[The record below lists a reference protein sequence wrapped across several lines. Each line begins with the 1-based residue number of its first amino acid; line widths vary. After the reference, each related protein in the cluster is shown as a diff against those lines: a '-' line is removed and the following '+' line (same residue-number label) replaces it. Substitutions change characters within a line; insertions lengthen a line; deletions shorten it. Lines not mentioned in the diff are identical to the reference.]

1 MAAVLFHR
9 HRQQVL
15 VQDMLTQRHTVMQDD
30 KIVQQEAAVVVV
42 VVVVAVQQ
50 QQVVVLARLLLRMV
64 TRMRMQLHSL
74 SVIFVSRLRQVST
87 DMLGH
92 CRRLT
97 SGPFLLCDAAEPTIT
112 QCGHLFW
119 CVPCACLKHCQL
131 SVVYLP
137 VVVVCLFVTAGHAFI
152 E

>member
-1 MAAVLFHR
+1 MAAVLSHR

-30 KIVQQEAAVVVV
+30 KIVQLAAAVEVV
-42 VVVVAVQQ
+42 VVVVAAQQ
-50 QQVVVLARLLLRMV
+50 QQVVVLARLLLMV
-64 TRMRMQLHSL
+64 MRMRTQLHSS
-74 SVIFVSRLRQVST
+74 SVIFVSRQRQVST
-87 DMLGH
+87 DMFGY

-97 SGPFLLCDAAEPTIT
+97 SGPFLLCDATEPTIT

-119 CVPCACLKHCQL
+119 CVPCLLVPLSA

-137 VVVVCLFVTAGHAFI
+137 VVVVCLLSQLAMPL
-152 E
+152 